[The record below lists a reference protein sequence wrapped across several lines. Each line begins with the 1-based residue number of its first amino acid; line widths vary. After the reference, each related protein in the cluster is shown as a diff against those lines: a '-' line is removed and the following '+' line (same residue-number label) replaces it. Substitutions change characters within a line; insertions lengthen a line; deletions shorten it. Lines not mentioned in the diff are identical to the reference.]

1 MQRLVPS
8 RNQGYIRN
16 LRRSSSRTR
25 AASENARGTRYPRRQ
40 ASKSLPSVYPCRAQ
54 LGREDGRAW
63 SGPYVKAIKSDKGQG
78 RRPSH
83 SIADVLFWDTCE
95 IGLGGRHTSCRM
107 SSDSHRRGEL
117 RELIGSVDS
126 IHNLPTE
133 CLLCSRQTPLRGTA
147 AY

>member
-1 MQRLVPS
+1 MQHLVPS

-83 SIADVLFWDTCE
+83 SVADVLFWDTCE
-95 IGLGGRHTSCRM
+95 IGLGGLGR

-117 RELIGSVDS
+117 RGLIGSVDS
-126 IHNLPTE
+126 IHNPPTE